1 MRAEGRSG
9 TCPTGS
15 AGGASFFRTRS
26 AKAVIKTTAM
36 ITMSK
41 TFTIGNDLEVNR
53 LGFGAMRLTGK
64 GIWGEPK
71 DPEEARL
78 VLKRAVELGV
88 NFIDTADSYGPDV
101 SERLIGETLSPF
113 PKGLVIATKGGLTRQ
128 GPDRWSPDGRPDYLA
143 KEVEKSLRLL
153 KTDVIDLWQLHRIDP
168 KVPVEQSLEPIV
180 KLKQQG
186 KIRHIGLSEVKPNEI
201 DRARKVVEIV
211 SVQNLYN
218 LGDRQHED
226 VLEYCERHT
235 IAFIPWF
242 PVAAGKLARPGGKL
256 DEIAKRHGATV
267 AQLSIAWLLHRS
279 AVMLPIPGTSSVAH
293 LEENM
298 KAADIALSEPEM
310 KEIEKAA

>member
-1 MRAEGRSG
+1 VALLMFPLARL
-9 TCPTGS
+9 
-15 AGGASFFRTRS
+15 FRTLS
-26 AKAVIKTTAM
+26 TKPVIISTAM

-64 GIWGEPK
+64 GIWGEPQ
-71 DPEEARL
+71 DPEEARH

-113 PKGLVIATKGGLTRQ
+113 PKGLVVATKGGLTRQ

-186 KIRHIGLSEVKPNEI
+186 KIRHIGLSEVKPNDI

-218 LGDRQHED
+218 VGDRQHED
-226 VLEYCERHT
+226 VLEYCERHN

-279 AVMLPIPGTSSVAH
+279 AVMVPIPGTSSVAH

-298 KAADIALSEPEM
+298 KAAHIALSEAEM